1 MNLKDSL
8 AALGNKDKNGA
19 PIPGNF
25 SDIFLIDSKTSLAE
39 SQLGEFTK
47 SFVNGLGS
55 KGEKFL
61 GNIKA
66 PSKDKL
72 AKLRKISDRLK
83 LSKKDKV
90 DKNNFVKKLINNFLG
105 NHSSCKRWHSTSRV
119 ERNSVEPGKVR

>member
-1 MNLKDSL
+1 MTQIHLEEEFGGGGDGGGSSSGVGGLGSGMNLKDSL

-55 KGEKFL
+55 EKAKSFL
-61 GNIKA
+61 ENIKA

-90 DKNNFVKKLINNFLG
+90 DKK
-105 NHSSCKRWHSTSRV
+105 
-119 ERNSVEPGKVR
+119 